1 VIVVVV
7 VFVVFVVFFVIQL
20 STQNFEKKKNRK
32 SPKRKQR
39 CTMKREKKGG
49 REKMSFRNMRND
61 VSKVPGWLLCICS
74 V

>member
-1 VIVVVV
+1 LFCHTTIVTNLLKKEER
-7 VFVVFVVFFVIQL
+7 I
-20 STQNFEKKKNRK
+20 EKGPKKKAMLYDEK
-32 SPKRKQR
+32 
-39 CTMKREKKGG
+39 EKKGG